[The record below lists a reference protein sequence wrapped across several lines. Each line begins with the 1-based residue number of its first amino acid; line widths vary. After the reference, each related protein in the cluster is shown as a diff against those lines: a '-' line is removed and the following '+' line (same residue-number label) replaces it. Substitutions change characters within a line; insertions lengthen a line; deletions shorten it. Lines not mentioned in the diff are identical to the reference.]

1 MLDYWHIYAS
11 LGLSESMPHQ
21 AKLGEGLSDEL
32 LSHDPSVNVLKW
44 TLFVD
49 VSKSYIAFMFNSIG
63 GHL

>member
-1 MLDYWHIYAS
+1 
-11 LGLSESMPHQ
+11 MPHQ